1 MRRGVCVSAARSFAA
16 ACLIVGAFLTAAPV
30 RADDDD
36 DVARFIL
43 FSGRDIWRNGIF
55 AHGGVIYAPGG
66 FEDDG
71 LLFKVLLSGG
81 VYRYFSGAT
90 GERIYGVENTVQVL
104 PGWRVKRG
112 DFEAKV
118 FMGPDLE
125 RHWLW
130 PDDPSNN
137 LRGRSRGLRVAAEFW
152 YEPTPSTLAAM
163 DFTMATAS
171 ASAYLRVAVG
181 RRVIDEQFYF
191 GPEIALFGTDRY
203 RQFRVGGHFT
213 AMKTGNMEWT
223 AAGGWALDSD
233 RQSSPYVRLNMSQKM

>member
-1 MRRGVCVSAARSFAA
+1 MRRGVCVATALSLAA
-16 ACLIVGAFLTAAPV
+16 AFLVSCVCVTAGPA

-36 DVARFIL
+36 EARFIL

-55 AHGGVIYAPGG
+55 AHGGLLYAPAG
-66 FEDDG
+66 FEQDG
-71 LLFKVLLSGG
+71 LLLKVMTSGG

-90 GERIYGVENTVQVL
+90 GERIYGVENSIQIL

-118 FMGPDLE
+118 FMGLDIQ

-137 LRGRSRGLRVAAEFW
+137 LRGHSFGLRIAADFW
-152 YEPTPSTLAAM
+152 YEPTPSSMAAM
-163 DFTMATAS
+163 DFTVTTAA
-171 ASAYLRVAVG
+171 ASPYVRAAVG
-181 RRVIDEQFYF
+181 WRVIDEQFYF
-191 GPEIALFGTDRY
+191 GPEIAYFGSDGY
-203 RQFRVGGHFT
+203 RQLRLGGHFT

-223 AAGGWALDSD
+223 AAGGWTRDTD
-233 RQSSPYVRLNMSQKM
+233 RQSSPYVRLNLMQKM

>member
-16 ACLIVGAFLTAAPV
+16 AGLIVGAFITAGTA

-36 DVARFIL
+36 EARFIL

-55 AHGGVIYAPGG
+55 AHGGLIYAPNG
-66 FEDDG
+66 FDDDG
-71 LLFKVLLSGG
+71 LMFKVLLSGG
-81 VYRYFSGAT
+81 VYRYVSGAT
-90 GERIYGVENTVQVL
+90 GQRIYGVENTVQVL

-112 DFEAKV
+112 DFEAKI

-130 PDDPSNN
+130 PNDPSNN
-137 LRGRSRGLRVAAEFW
+137 LRGRSFGLRVAADFW

-181 RRVIDEQFYF
+181 WRVIDEQFYF
-191 GPEIALFGTDRY
+191 GPEIAFFGTDSY
-203 RQFRVGGHFT
+203 RQVRLGGHFT

-223 AAGGWALDSD
+223 AAGGWARDSD

>member
-16 ACLIVGAFLTAAPV
+16 VCLIVAAFVTVGPV

-36 DVARFIL
+36 EARFIL

-55 AHGGVIYAPGG
+55 AHGGVIYAPNG

-71 LLFKVLLSGG
+71 LMFKVLLSGG
-81 VYRYFSGAT
+81 IYRYFSGAT

-112 DFEAKV
+112 DLEAKV

-130 PDDPSNN
+130 PDDPSNS
-137 LRGRSRGLRVAAEFW
+137 LRGHSFGLRVAADFW

-171 ASAYLRVAVG
+171 ASAYLRAAVG

-191 GPEIALFGTDRY
+191 GPEIAFIAGNGY

-223 AAGGWALDSD
+223 AAGGWARDSD
-233 RQSSPYVRLNMSQKM
+233 GQSSPYVRLNMSQKM